1 MNEKLTDITLVVDRS
16 GSMSAIRDD
25 AQGGVNEFIRQQKTE
40 PNDANLTLVQ
50 FDTDYEFIYNGT
62 PIQDVGEYEL
72 SPRGGTALLD
82 AVGRAINETG
92 SRLAKMPEAERPG
105 LVIFVIVTDGQEN
118 SSREFTREKVKQ
130 MVQHQQ
136 SAYSWEFLFLA
147 ANQDAFAEAD
157 GIGIGRGHAAAYQ
170 ARNIHGA
177 HGMMAQK
184 ISKMR
189 RAKASGEVVASA
201 FTDEEREEIK

>member
-105 LVIFVIVTDGQEN
+105 LVIFCLLYTSD
-118 SSREFTREKVKQ
+118 
-130 MVQHQQ
+130 
-136 SAYSWEFLFLA
+136 A
-147 ANQDAFAEAD
+147 A
-157 GIGIGRGHAAAYQ
+157 
-170 ARNIHGA
+170 
-177 HGMMAQK
+177 
-184 ISKMR
+184 
-189 RAKASGEVVASA
+189 
-201 FTDEEREEIK
+201 DE